1 MILQT
6 YQEQQALVQKEPPG
20 QSFATIGTVYEDGIA
35 LIFNGSE
42 TESLKHY
49 KCNACVRFKDEAQSI
64 KDSTAIQYDV
74 DGDRVG
80 FKRADED
87 EFTYTDHLTGPQGPQ
102 GIQGQTGATGPMGP
116 TGPQGP
122 QGIQGEKGE
131 KGDKGDPGAPGVVTE
146 IDLGFFAMQIKE
158 DGNLYIITHDNE
170 SPPPLKI
177 NEDGDLIYTV
187 GA

>member
-1 MILQT
+1 MT
-6 YQEQQALVQKEPPG
+6 KEAANSANLSKSWAVG
-20 QSFATIGTVYEDGIA
+20 GTGTREGEDTDNSKYYA
-35 LIFNGSE
+35 KE
-42 TESLKHY
+42 AE
-49 KCNACVRFKDEAQSI
+49 RFKDEAQSI
-64 KDSTAIQYDV
+64 KDSTEIQYDV

-116 TGPQGP
+116 TGPQGVQGEKGETGPQGP

-146 IDLGFFAMQIKE
+146 IDLGFFVMQIKE